1 MNAQTVPAVIETSIA
16 EYSQTAAALADLNQ
30 RYRGVV
36 YDVTTTKGMDAA
48 KRGRQEIRGYRTSL
62 ENKRK
67 EIKAPAL
74 DLCRRIDSEAQRIT
88 AALVELEDPIDATIK
103 AEETKKEAERQA
115 RIEAERVRIATLQDK
130 VAQIA
135 NYPAQFVGSLS
146 IFIFDAISALRSQ
159 NPRESEF
166 AEFLGQAIEA
176 KQKAIETLGV
186 MMETQKAHEVE
197 QDRIKA
203 EREELTRLRAEQ
215 DRRDKEQRER
225 EAVERQ
231 KIEAERRAAAEMIA
245 EGQRKAKA
253 QQDELDRQAQAL
265 RDEQDRVARVARE
278 KDAAELAAKRAE
290 IEAAEKVRREA
301 ELAER
306 AKVEAAERAARAE
319 ANEKMAAEEMLKTF
333 LKKYGARKEF
343 EYIVFAINQYFD

>member
-1 MNAQTVPAVIETSIA
+1 MNAQTIAPAIETSIA

-48 KRGRQEIRGYRTSL
+48 KRGRQEIKGYRTAL

-74 DLCRRIDSEAQRIT
+74 DLCRRIDSEAARIIV
-88 AALVELEDPIDATIK
+88 ALVELEGPIDATIK
-103 AEETKKEAERQA
+103 LEEAKKETARQA
-115 RIEAERVRIATLQDK
+115 KIEAERVRIATLQDK

-135 NYPAQFVGSLS
+135 NYPAQFVGSSS
-146 IFIFDAISALRSQ
+146 INIDDAISALRSQ
-159 NPRESEF
+159 DPRETEF

-176 KQKAIETLGV
+176 KQRAIETLGV

-197 QDRIKA
+197 QDKIKA

-215 DRRDKEQRER
+215 DQRDKEQRER

-265 RDEQDRVARVARE
+265 RDEQDSAARIARE
-278 KDAAELAAKRAE
+278 KEAAELAAKRAE
-290 IEAAEKVRREA
+290 IEAAEKVKREA

-306 AKVEAAERAARAE
+306 VKVEAEERAARAE
-319 ANEKMAAEEMLKTF
+319 VNEKMAAEEMLRTF
-333 LKKYGARKEF
+333 LEKYGAKKEF
-343 EYIVFAINQYFD
+343 AYIAFAINQYFD